1 MLLKNSIMIKLRADS
16 PIITIIGVG
25 SSNSFTKGAPIVIV
39 LETRTTIF
47 IAVVFLSNGNILS
60 S

>member
-1 MLLKNSIMIKLRADS
+1 MLRKDKE
-16 PIITIIGVG
+16 IITIIGNG
-25 SSNSFTKGAPIVIV
+25 SSISFTNGAAIVIV

-47 IAVVFLSNGNILS
+47 VAVVLYLKGNILS